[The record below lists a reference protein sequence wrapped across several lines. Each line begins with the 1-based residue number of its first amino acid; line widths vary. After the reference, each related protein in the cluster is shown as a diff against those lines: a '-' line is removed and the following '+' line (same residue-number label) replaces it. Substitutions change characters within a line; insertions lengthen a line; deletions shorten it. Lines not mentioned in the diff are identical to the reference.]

1 MSKYLLAVLA
11 LLFLA
16 CKNSDFDDASKRNED
31 WAYWIDDKTGEGSWI
46 RISNKTTVEDGVY
59 YMFYYN
65 GKIYEKGKLKD
76 KKIIDTVFVYGINE
90 ELIRYKVIT
99 ADTTREIYV
108 KNGAF
113 IEYYQNGSVYQ
124 KGTVTDN
131 KFKDDWIRYYK
142 NGQPEW
148 VQDLVNNTGVVTW
161 YFENGDIK
169 DISNWKDDLEDGV
182 SASFFAN
189 GQMDIKLNW
198 KKGIKEGISEI
209 WYESGVKKSI
219 RYFKNDT
226 LEGPYQQWT
235 IKGQKEAEGTYIKGQ
250 FSGVLW
256 LYHDNGAIAVRG
268 NRKSDQLD
276 GLWEKFDEK
285 GNLIESFYFENG
297 IKME

>member
-1 MSKYLLAVLA
+1 MTKYLLLVLA
-11 LLFLA
+11 LLFFG

-31 WAYWIDDKTGEGSWI
+31 WVYWIDDKTGEGFWI
-46 RISNKTTVEDGVY
+46 RTGKETTAKDGVY

-76 KKIIDTVFVYGINE
+76 KRIIDTVFVYGINE

-99 ADTTREIYV
+99 PDTTREIYV
-108 KNGAF
+108 KNGGF

-148 VQDLVNNTGVVTW
+148 VQDFVNNTGVVTW
-161 YFENGDIK
+161 YFENGGIK
-169 DISNWKDDLEDGV
+169 DISNWKNDLEDGV
-182 SASFFAN
+182 STSFFAN
-189 GQMDIKLNW
+189 GQMDIKLSW
-198 KKGIKEGISEI
+198 KKGIKEGKSEI
-209 WYESGVKKSI
+209 WYDSGIKKSI

-235 IKGQKEAEGTYIKGQ
+235 IKGQIEAEGIYVKGQ
-250 FSGVLW
+250 FSGVSW
-256 LYHDNGAIAVRG
+256 LYHDNGAVAISG
-268 NRKSDQLD
+268 NRKSDKLD
-276 GLWEKFDEK
+276 GLLEKFDEK
-285 GNLIESFYFENG
+285 GNLIKSFYFENG
-297 IKME
+297 VRIE